1 MNSLLH
7 RETDEDVEDTHTRTP
22 YSGANG
28 RDREITLG
36 TTMVLGIFFALA
48 VFGAVFFGIG
58 YSLGSKRAATL
69 AAAPIVDGSAGN
81 AAFNNFKPAPGSPL
95 GAPAMRPAA
104 PDAFN
109 QPLVPTPVAA
119 TAVAST
125 RPTPTPIQA
134 AAAPEDDAPARPA
147 ARTPAAAAALPTP
160 AAVAAG
166 PGTSVVQVA
175 AVSHQEDADLLV
187 STLKRRGY
195 AVAIRNEP
203 QDKLLHV
210 QIGPFANRKDADVM
224 RQKLLADGFNAIV
237 K

>member
-7 RETDEDVEDTHTRTP
+7 RETDEDVEDTHTRAP

-28 RDREITLG
+28 KDREITLG

-69 AAAPIVDGSAGN
+69 AAAPIVDGSSSN
-81 AAFNNFKPAPGSPL
+81 QSFNNFKPAPGSPL
-95 GAPAMRPAA
+95 GVSPTKPA
-104 PDAFN
+104 PDAAT
-109 QPLVPTPVAA
+109 QSPAPVA
-119 TAVAST
+119 V
-125 RPTPTPIQA
+125 PA
-134 AAAPEDDAPARPA
+134 AARPA
-147 ARTPAAAAALPTP
+147 PQPITQAADAEPSEEASARPAPRPAPAAALPTP
-160 AAVAAG
+160 AVVAAG
-166 PGTSVVQVA
+166 PTTSVVQVA

-195 AVAIRNEP
+195 AVSIRNEP

-210 QIGPFANRKDADVM
+210 QIGPFATRKDADVM
-224 RQKLLADGFNAIV
+224 RQKLLADGFNVIV